1 MQEKEMEYGEDY
13 KSIPATSTK
22 SGTGTEV
29 TTDLYCYTV
38 QIVNIIFAG
47 KQEASDFVLVDTG
60 MPGSA
65 DEIISEAEARF
76 GKKSR
81 PKAIILTHGHFD
93 HVGSVIELI
102 EHWQVPVY
110 AHQLELP
117 YLTGMKSYPDPD
129 PSVEGGM
136 MAKLSSLYPK
146 EPVNLGDHVEA
157 LPSDGSLPFMP
168 GFRWIHSP
176 GHTPGHISLFREEDR
191 SLIAG
196 DAFVTT
202 KQESLYKVVTQKKEI
217 SGPPGYLTPDWK
229 EAKESVVNLRSLQP
243 EHALTGHGIPMSG
256 KELEKGLGKLADNFD
271 RLAIPEHGK
280 HVDK

>member
-1 MQEKEMEYGEDY
+1 MEYGEDY

-29 TTDLYCYTV
+29 TNDLYCYTV

-47 KQEASDFVLVDTG
+47 KQEASDFILVDTG